1 MSSEQCAAELQT
13 ASWTASVPSKTT
25 TSDRAARGGAHAHT
39 GRRGGPRASI
49 GLADSSAYPRR
60 RPRDSRA
67 SASIGPLGGVVL
79 SRALHGGSTRR
90 VLLARRAP
98 SRAPRRAREGERAAP
113 PPGARRVRG
122 FRRGEASRRCRPLGR
137 RALARRLLAEPD
149 GRRRRR
155 GAVRGDVEERVPA
168 ETREQ
173 PDARRGRDGEPAPA
187 RGTGQRG
194 GDGAGAR
201 AKRAAPRLRAV
212 GGDDG
217 GIPRRESDPSLGD
230 LRAVGGDD
238 GVRSPP
244 AASPNVEAAAL
255 LADVRALTWAE
266 ATPDGRGTLEGPGDL
281 QRGRFSEGS
290 VGRFDSPRVRFDSP
304 RVRLSAAGP
313 SRETAPEKETAT
325 ETEKTDRSAPAVEA
339 PFQCDWGDGEL
350 DDAGFDLAA
359 IAAEAELKARQS
371 RARSGADAAGALRA
385 GSEPDRAGPLPV
397 EKGDGARPT
406 ETRTPGPSSDALE
419 RRTSLSKEP
428 PNGFALGSSDDALP
442 PSRSPSSATRG
453 SRPRARRSRPGA
465 S

>member
-1 MSSEQCAAELQT
+1 MMSHMSSEQCAAELQT

-217 GIPRRESDPSLGD
+217 GIPRRDPSLGD

-244 AASPNVEAAAL
+244 RRVTERRGRRAPRGRAR
-255 LADVRALTWAE
+255 ADVGGGDARRPRDPRGPGRPPKGSILRRVRREVRLPAGSALRGGTLSGNSSGE
-266 ATPDGRGTLEGPGDL
+266 GNRDGNGEDRQVGSRGRG
-281 QRGRFSEGS
+281 S
-290 VGRFDSPRVRFDSP
+290 VS
-304 RVRLSAAGP
+304 VRLG
-313 SRETAPEKETAT
+313 R
-325 ETEKTDRSAPAVEA
+325 
-339 PFQCDWGDGEL
+339 
-350 DDAGFDLAA
+350 
-359 IAAEAELKARQS
+359 
-371 RARSGADAAGALRA
+371 
-385 GSEPDRAGPLPV
+385 
-397 EKGDGARPT
+397 
-406 ETRTPGPSSDALE
+406 
-419 RRTSLSKEP
+419 RRT
-428 PNGFALGSSDDALP
+428 
-442 PSRSPSSATRG
+442 
-453 SRPRARRSRPGA
+453 RRRRV
-465 S
+465 